1 MKYKQKLDQTKQTS
15 TEDSQYPAWKQQ
27 ELNWDSTVSSQEST
41 KLEVVGQTP
50 TKECTR
56 CGVDL
61 IVGKNWLL
69 SAVEK
74 QWYLC
79 RSCNAANTARLRRAN
94 PERVKLDHHKEMY
107 VNGKYISRKHPL
119 YKPGRYKSFGDAAFE
134 SLDNYKTSKQGQ
146 VYILYSPA
154 YPSWVKIGMAVD
166 AEDRLKQF
174 QTGSPYRD
182 YILIKAYDTDDR
194 RKAESEIHEL
204 LRKTHGSKNEWFVIA
219 APVAKEILDGYFN
232 END

>member
-1 MKYKQKLDQTKQTS
+1 M
-15 TEDSQYPAWKQQ
+15 W
-27 ELNWDSTVSSQEST
+27 
-41 KLEVVGQTP
+41 
-50 TKECTR
+50 
-56 CGVDL
+56 VD
-61 IVGKNWLL
+61 N
-69 SAVEK
+69 
-74 QWYLC
+74 
-79 RSCNAANTARLRRAN
+79 
-94 PERVKLDHHKEMY
+94 
-107 VNGKYISRKHPL
+107 KYIPVTHPL
-119 YKPGRYKSFGDAAFE
+119 HKPGRYKSFGDAAFE
-134 SLDNYKTSKQGQ
+134 SLDNYKTAKQGQ

-219 APVAKEILDGYFN
+219 APVAKEILDGYFD
-232 END
+232 ENS

>member
-1 MKYKQKLDQTKQTS
+1 MMKYKQKSEKIKQTS
-15 TEDSQYPAWKQQ
+15 TEDLQSPAWKQQ
-27 ELNWDSTVSSQEST
+27 ELNLDSTVSSQETT
-41 KLEVVGQTP
+41 KLEVVGQTH
-50 TKECTR
+50 TKECIK
-56 CGVDL
+56 CGVEL
-61 IVGKNWLL
+61 TEHNQNKSFIKNNI
-69 SAVEK
+69 K
-74 QWYLC
+74 IC
-79 RSCNAANTARLRRAN
+79 RVCFNTVHNSRNAPKSN
-94 PERVKLDHHKEMY
+94 PERMW

-134 SLDNYKTSKQGQ
+134 SLDNYKTAKQGQ

-182 YILIKAYDTDDR
+182 YVLVKAYDTKDR
-194 RKAESEIHEL
+194 RRAESEIHEL
-204 LRKTHGSKNEWFVIA
+204 LRKTHGNKNEWFVIA
-219 APVAKEILDGYFN
+219 APVAKEILDGYFD

>member
-1 MKYKQKLDQTKQTS
+1 MKYKQKLEQTKQTS
-15 TEDSQYPAWKQQ
+15 TEDSQSPAWKQQ
-27 ELNWDSTVSSQEST
+27 ELNLDSTVSSQEST
-41 KLEVVGQTP
+41 RLEAVGQTH
-50 TKECTR
+50 TKDCIR
-56 CGVDL
+56 CGVAL
-61 IVGKNWLL
+61 QIEVNWI
-69 SAVEK
+69 SSMAIRRK
-74 QWYLC
+74 YLC
-79 RSCNAANTARLRRAN
+79 NDCRLDWNKTR
-94 PERVKLDHHKEMY
+94 MY
-107 VNGKYISRKHPL
+107 VNNKYISFKHPL

-134 SLDNYKTSKQGQ
+134 SLDNYKTAKQGQ

-204 LRKTHGSKNEWFVIA
+204 LRKTHGNKNEWFVIA
-219 APVAKEILDGYFN
+219 APVAKEILDGYFD
-232 END
+232 ENN

>member
-1 MKYKQKLDQTKQTS
+1 M
-15 TEDSQYPAWKQQ
+15 
-27 ELNWDSTVSSQEST
+27 
-41 KLEVVGQTP
+41 EVVGQ
-50 TKECTR
+50 KHIKSCVD
-56 CGVDL
+56 CGVEL
-61 IVGKNWLL
+61 IAGKNCVL
-69 SAVEK
+69 SSFNK
-74 QWYLC
+74 RHYIC
-79 RSCNAANTARLRRAN
+79 KSCASKRGKRYYRAN
-94 PERVKLDHHKEMY
+94 SKRCISRNNKRMWVD
-107 VNGKYISRKHPL
+107 GKYIPLTHPL
-119 YKPGRYKSFGDAAFE
+119 HKPGRYKSFGDAAFE
-134 SLDNYKTSKQGQ
+134 SLDNYTTSKQGQ
-146 VYILYSPA
+146 VYILHSPA

-232 END
+232 EDN

>member
-1 MKYKQKLDQTKQTS
+1 MKYKQKLEKTKQTS
-15 TEDSQYPAWKQQ
+15 TEDLQSPAWKQQ
-27 ELNWDSTVSSQEST
+27 ELNWDSTVSSQETT
-41 KLEVVGQTP
+41 KLEVVGQKH
-50 TKECTR
+50 TKECIK
-56 CGVDL
+56 CGAELKAGDNWTLGLV
-61 IVGKNWLL
+61 KNNFYIC
-69 SAVEK
+69 K
-74 QWYLC
+74 
-79 RSCNAANTARLRRAN
+79 SCIKERDKKNN
-94 PERVKLDHHKEMY
+94 PNPKRMF

-119 YKPGRYKSFGDAAFE
+119 HKPGTYKSFGDAAFE
-134 SLDNYKTSKQGQ
+134 SLSNYKTAKQGQ

-194 RKAESEIHEL
+194 RKAESEVHEL

-219 APVAKEILDGYFN
+219 APVAKEILDGYFD
-232 END
+232 ENS

>member
-1 MKYKQKLDQTKQTS
+1 MKYKQKLEQTKQTS
-15 TEDSQYPAWKQQ
+15 TEDSQSPAWKQQ
-27 ELNWDSTVSSQEST
+27 ELNLDSTVSSQEST
-41 KLEVVGQTP
+41 RLEAVGQTH
-50 TKECTR
+50 TKDCIR
-56 CGVDL
+56 CGVAL
-61 IVGKNWLL
+61 QIEVNWI
-69 SAVEK
+69 SSMAIQRK
-74 QWYLC
+74 YICNDC
-79 RSCNAANTARLRRAN
+79 R
-94 PERVKLDHHKEMY
+94 LDWNKTRMY
-107 VNGKYISRKHPL
+107 VNGKYISFKHPL

-134 SLDNYKTSKQGQ
+134 SLDNYKTAKQGQ

-204 LRKTHGSKNEWFVIA
+204 LRKTHGNKNEWFVIA
-219 APVAKEILDGYFN
+219 APVAKEILDGYFD
-232 END
+232 ENN

>member
-27 ELNWDSTVSSQEST
+27 ELNLDSTVSSQEST
-41 KLEVVGQTP
+41 KLEVVGQRH
-50 TKECTR
+50 TKECIK
-56 CGVDL
+56 CGVSLVSNQNWHDSDQR
-61 IVGKNWLL
+61 ISIFICTPCKNKKN
-69 SAVEK
+69 K
-74 QWYLC
+74 Q
-79 RSCNAANTARLRRAN
+79 R
-94 PERVKLDHHKEMY
+94 MY
-107 VNGKYISRKHPL
+107 VNGKYIPFTHPL
-119 YKPGRYKSFGDAAFE
+119 HKPGKYKSFGDAAFE

-232 END
+232 EDN

>member
-1 MKYKQKLDQTKQTS
+1 M
-15 TEDSQYPAWKQQ
+15 
-27 ELNWDSTVSSQEST
+27 
-41 KLEVVGQTP
+41 EVVGQTL
-50 TKECTR
+50 TKECIHCSVPLSLGDNWNKSCKIQRRYVCKTCDNTR
-56 CGVDL
+56 L
-61 IVGKNWLL
+61 K
-69 SAVEK
+69 K
-74 QWYLC
+74 H
-79 RSCNAANTARLRRAN
+79 N
-94 PERVKLDHHKEMY
+94 PKRMY
-107 VNGKYISRKHPL
+107 VNGKYISNTHPL

-134 SLDNYKTSKQGQ
+134 SLDNYKIAKQGQ

-219 APVAKEILDGYFN
+219 APVAKEILDGYFD
-232 END
+232 ENS

>member
-1 MKYKQKLDQTKQTS
+1 LELAGQKHI
-15 TEDSQYPAWKQQ
+15 
-27 ELNWDSTVSSQEST
+27 
-41 KLEVVGQTP
+41 KLCAKCSAVLEP
-50 TKECTR
+50 K
-56 CGVDL
+56 
-61 IVGKNWLL
+61 KNWSVSRESKNELI
-69 SAVEK
+69 
-74 QWYLC
+74 C
-79 RSCNAANTARLRRAN
+79 RPCKNKYNSKR
-94 PERVKLDHHKEMY
+94 MW
-107 VNGKYISRKHPL
+107 VNGKHISKKHPL

-134 SLDNYKTSKQGQ
+134 SLDNYKTAKQGQ

-194 RKAESEIHEL
+194 RKAESEVHEL

-219 APVAKEILDGYFN
+219 APVAKEILDGYFD
-232 END
+232 ENS

>member
-1 MKYKQKLDQTKQTS
+1 M
-15 TEDSQYPAWKQQ
+15 W
-27 ELNWDSTVSSQEST
+27 
-41 KLEVVGQTP
+41 
-50 TKECTR
+50 
-56 CGVDL
+56 
-61 IVGKNWLL
+61 
-69 SAVEK
+69 
-74 QWYLC
+74 
-79 RSCNAANTARLRRAN
+79 
-94 PERVKLDHHKEMY
+94 
-107 VNGKYISRKHPL
+107 VNGKYISKTHPL

-134 SLDNYKTSKQGQ
+134 SLDNYKTAKQGQ

-219 APVAKEILDGYFN
+219 APVAKEILDGYFD
-232 END
+232 ENS